1 MRSPAVAFRDLEKA
15 LEELRAEF
23 LAPHVGA
30 SLATPSRQYILAVRA
45 YTVLAHAEFEQFFE
59 DLAQWVQSHAERVWL
74 VHRRASVAV
83 LAMAISEGNGLAVE
97 GGGTLFDAQRCAI
110 EKAKKALGKQ
120 AADQNNGIA
129 PKYLR
134 KLFWSVGVELPD
146 EANGLGSI
154 QTLAT
159 WRGDQAHHSVG
170 VAKVV
175 SVEDALK
182 TVEVCLGVARI
193 LKKSSVR
200 ALAHK
205 R

>member
-1 MRSPAVAFRDLEKA
+1 MRTPAVALRELEGTLA
-15 LEELRAEF
+15 ELRAEF
-23 LAPHVGA
+23 LAPHEGV
-30 SLATPSRQYILAVRA
+30 SFATPSRKYILAVRA

-83 LAMAISEGNGLAVE
+83 LGMALSESSGIDTN
-97 GGGTLFDAQRCAI
+97 GGTLFDAQRHAI
-110 EKAKKALGKQ
+110 DKAKKVLGKQ
-120 AADQNNGIA
+120 AAEQNNGIA

-134 KLFWSVGVELPD
+134 KLFWSIGIELPD
-146 EANGLGSI
+146 DANGLGSI

-159 WRGDQAHHSVG
+159 WRGDQAHHSSG
-170 VAKVV
+170 AAKVV
-175 SVEDALK
+175 SVQDVLN
-182 TVEVCLGVARI
+182 TVEVCLGVAKA
-193 LKKSSVR
+193 LKKSAIR